1 MEGKKMK
8 SKSLFL
14 SLLSVLSL
22 ILVLNITM
30 VLAESNLCNPTI
42 KLVSQDPN
50 PAVPSDYVKV
60 IFEITELGHCDGF
73 SVRLNP
79 EYPFSLD
86 SNASA
91 VQSIET
97 NPYASGYRPVW
108 IIPYNIRVDSTAFEG
123 DYYLKLQYHEE
134 SDETFNS
141 YVERGFNI
149 TIEDS
154 RTKFDTVIQELS
166 GSDVS
171 IAIANV
177 GKYTANSVVVR
188 IPEQDSFSVTGT
200 DGQMVGNLESGDYTI
215 VGFTISSKVGMPQQ
229 NMTRDRNEI
238 PTNTQQKSNKL
249 KFDIYYT
256 DNIGERRVVNTE
268 LPLNMGN
275 SSMAGMGNFNAGRTT
290 STSSLSSWYKW
301 IIILVI
307 LIIAYVIYRKYP
319 KQTKESIQK
328 IFSKIKGLVKKEEKV
343 NTNNKIPSW
352 IKNAKDKEKNK

>member
-1 MEGKKMK
+1 MK
-8 SKSLFL
+8 NKFLFL
-14 SLLSVLSL
+14 SLLSILSL
-22 ILVLNITM
+22 ILVLNVNS
-30 VLAESNLCNPTI
+30 VLAESNSCNPTI

-50 PAVPSDYVKV
+50 PATPSDYVKV
-60 IFEITELGHCDGF
+60 IFEITELENCDGF

-97 NPYASGYRPVW
+97 NPYVSGYRSVW
-108 IIPYNIRVDSTAFEG
+108 MIPYNVRVDSAAFEG
-123 DYYLKLQYHEE
+123 DYKLKLQYHEGNNKIF
-134 SDETFNS
+134 DS
-141 YVERGFNI
+141 YVGAGFNI

-154 RTKFDTVIQELS
+154 RTKFDTVIQESS

-188 IPEQDSFSVTGT
+188 IPEQESFSVTGT

-215 VGFTISSKVGMPQQ
+215 VGFTISNKVGMPQQ
-229 NMTRDRNEI
+229 NMTRNRNEI
-238 PTNTQQKSNKL
+238 PTNTQQKSSKL

-256 DNIGERRVVNTE
+256 DNIGERRVINME

-275 SSMAGMGNFNAGRTT
+275 SSIAGMGNFNARRTT

-307 LIIAYVIYRKYP
+307 LIIAYVVYRKYP

-328 IFSKIKGLVKKEEKV
+328 IFSKTKRLIKKEEKV

-352 IKNAKDKEKNK
+352 IKNAKEKEKSK